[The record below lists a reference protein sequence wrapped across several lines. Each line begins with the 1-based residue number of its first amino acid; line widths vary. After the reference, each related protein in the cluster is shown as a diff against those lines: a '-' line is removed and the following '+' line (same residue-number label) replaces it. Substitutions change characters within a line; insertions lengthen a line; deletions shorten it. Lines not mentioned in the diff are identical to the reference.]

1 MIRTVAITAGA
12 GGVGDAGAV
21 RIDGSGPALQLL
33 EERTAVVIRL
43 LVVCS
48 VGAALLVEP
57 GIARG
62 RAAALGALVVATLLY
77 ALVLAVSEWRG
88 RRPLPPRLAT
98 SIDAVLALLA
108 CGFTGGAD
116 SVMVAILPLVV
127 IAGAVRGGVVLGRL
141 GALAV
146 GAGFTVA
153 ALAGSDPHV
162 PVVDR
167 GLTGAWWTGY
177 LLAAAVLV
185 GVLLRVLERQYEAA
199 AESRARARAEHE
211 AFLEER
217 DLRSRLL
224 AAQQARLDGARVV
237 LHEFRT
243 PVASLTALTSDLAAG
258 RLSGPA
264 RDTATALLAEHAVH
278 LRDMLDGL
286 ADVAVQEGSPLGRV
300 RERPVRLVELAEAVL
315 DAAGVAPG
323 CRAAR
328 VEPPDAV
335 VRCDPQRLRRVLT
348 NLVENA
354 ARHSGDAPVE
364 LDLRCAGGRL
374 VAEVRDR
381 GPGLPPGQEGV
392 VTAKGVAL
400 GERRGTAG
408 LGLWIVEALVAAMDG
423 ELRLLP
429 REGGGLV
436 ARLDLPLP
444 TP

>member
-1 MIRTVAITAGA
+1 MHTDGPGA
-12 GGVGDAGAV
+12 AWE
-21 RIDGSGPALQLL
+21 SL
-33 EERTAVVIRL
+33 EERTAVIIRL

-48 VGAALLVEP
+48 VGLAFVVEP
-57 GIARG
+57 GLARG
-62 RAAALGALVVATLLY
+62 RTGLVGALVIVTLAY
-77 ALVLAVSEWRG
+77 ALVLAVAEWRG
-88 RRPLPPRLAT
+88 HRLLPPRLAT

-127 IAGAVRGGVVLGRL
+127 IAGAVRGGVVVGRL

-153 ALAGSDPHV
+153 ALAGSDPEV
-162 PVVDR
+162 SLAQR
-167 GLTGAWWTGY
+167 WLAGAWWTGY

-185 GVLLRVLERQYEAA
+185 GVLLRMLERQYEAA

-224 AAQQARLDGARVV
+224 AAQQARLDGVRVV

-300 RERPVRLVELAEAVL
+300 RERPIRLVELADAVL
-315 DAAGVAPG
+315 DAAGVVPER
-323 CRAAR
+323 RARR
-328 VEPPDAV
+328 VKPPDAA

-364 LDLRCAGGRL
+364 LHLRHADGRL

-423 ELRLLP
+423 ELSLLA

-436 ARLDLPLP
+436 ARLDLPVPAAEGTGGTGSSGKPLS
-444 TP
+444 